1 MYPPSLLLIPR
12 KLLLLDFLQ
21 LQIVFLEFLID
32 WRRRSLLPPKS
43 VPKSLKKL
51 ILKHLPKTMADRFDY
66 ILRDKIKRI
75 GDRKLFLIPE
85 DRRRVIFNVIAFCSL
100 GDEDEA
106 VACVNALIKLFNW
119 TIEQFPYSIQLRNCL
134 DDWIIHYL
142 RLCFAHINFAVA
154 KNPRRTLPK
163 PFHQECINS
172 VILPFWFFL
181 PLCLV
186 NKILNFDRCKFSQQN
201 SYPLHYKAFDI
212 VHSRL
217 LEMANDPG
225 TGIEEMESIL
235 VDFTAIAA
243 VIANATYS
251 EWQAMAMQ

>member
-51 ILKHLPKTMADRFDY
+51 ILKHLPKKTMADRFDY

-142 RLCFAHINFAVA
+142 RLCFAHVNLAVA
-154 KNPRRTLPK
+154 KNPRRTPLK
-163 PFHQECINS
+163 PFHQE
-172 VILPFWFFL
+172 
-181 PLCLV
+181 LV
-186 NKILNFDRCKFSQQN
+186 
-201 SYPLHYKAFDI
+201 Y
-212 VHSRL
+212 
-217 LEMANDPG
+217 
-225 TGIEEMESIL
+225 
-235 VDFTAIAA
+235 
-243 VIANATYS
+243 
-251 EWQAMAMQ
+251 